1 MKYLIPLMLF
11 SHTALAAF
19 SKPELLARLSDVQA
33 WNAPDNTWCFTSE
46 PAILNDQVYL
56 SCFDVDGYFMGQ
68 FGKGFKMISR
78 AEPDNMN
85 SLPQA
90 SFGKVTWY
98 EFNEMDIVRSYEFT
112 GALKKIELNTL
123 GPRSESKDSFYP
135 ISGDSWFFRV
145 KGDAPEIMIW
155 KNGEVTPF
163 FNPSAAYIYTPQ
175 VGPRG
180 EIAFKTRD
188 GDYNETS
195 PDRLWQYTGSWKV
208 ILEDKEANPSS
219 PWKTIRHQLAVEG
232 NRVVALADDGKG
244 EALLLIE
251 NGNVRV
257 LARAGKELSRFD
269 YFTPKMRGGTIAVR
283 GEDFQKRK
291 VLYVYDEQGF
301 RPLLTQ
307 GDIVHTDKGPARVHY
322 KDQNA
327 LFYGSPGIDERGS
340 VVQQATLTD
349 PDFPST
355 LIGIGIIKFRKE

>member
-46 PAILNDQVYL
+46 PAILKDQVYL
-56 SCFDVDGYFMGQ
+56 SCFDIDGYFMAQIGN
-68 FGKGFKMISR
+68 GFKMITR
-78 AEPDNMN
+78 AESGHML
-85 SLPQA
+85 SLPQT
-90 SFGKVTWY
+90 SFGKVSFY
-98 EFNEMDIVRSYEFT
+98 EYNEMDIVRSYELT
-112 GALKKIELNTL
+112 SSLRKIELNTL

-145 KGDAPEIMIW
+145 KGEAPEIMIW
-155 KNGEVTPF
+155 RNGEVTPF
-163 FNPSAAYIYTPQ
+163 FNPGAAYIFTPQ

-180 EIAFKTRD
+180 EIAFMTRD
-188 GDYNETS
+188 GDYNQSS
-195 PDRLWQYTGSWKV
+195 PDRIWQFTGSWKV
-208 ILEDKEANPSS
+208 ILEDKDANANS
-219 PWKTIRHQLAVEG
+219 PWRSIRHSLAVEG
-232 NRVVALADDGKG
+232 NKVAVLADDGNG

-251 NGNVRV
+251 NGRTRV
-257 LARAGKELSRFD
+257 LARAGKDLKSFD
-269 YFTPKMRGGTIAVR
+269 FFTPKMRGGTIAVR

-291 VLYVYDEQGF
+291 VLYVYDQQGF

-327 LFYGSPGIDERGS
+327 LFYGAPGIDERGS